1 MQLRVPSLSLDGQR
15 NKQQY
20 YDNIVNNVY
29 NTKDKDRNN
38 YKDRNNFMINSVNSR
53 Q

>member
-1 MQLRVPSLSLDGQR
+1 MPSLSLDGQR

-29 NTKDKDRNN
+29 NTKDNN
-38 YKDRNNFMINSVNSR
+38 NNTNNKDRNNFMINSVNSR